1 MKPSERKIEPSPFV
15 TRLLLRRLNSSLH
28 RSSELFLGNIANG
41 WSVESDQSAT
51 DLSDFRKS
59 DLQVAVMDLSGTTLS
74 ATMKHKMGLA
84 IFSIQNKE
92 IVKEKRYLDKNVF
105 GSNTTYTYAWVDDAT
120 TLLAHSSR
128 TFPVSSKPYTGENN
142 YYYYIVN
149 ETAIVS
155 ANNENTYPNA
165 DVPNNSWSQSVNIPS
180 GGCIQ
185 YTKTSD
191 ITCSVISKHT
201 LAMGDIFYSNG
212 KISNTLNTVKYGT
225 PIGLV
230 FYLGT
235 TAKDK
240 AIDNDLTHGYVM
252 ALKWAGGTHTLCRQ
266 WCTGTYQT
274 QIATDGLITPRADN
288 GMGAILT
295 TGLLNSGETEE
306 QYRRRVITNDM
317 EGLTHCRTAKSKDAA
332 NMTAI
337 LKAESHASYAA
348 VPTSSL
354 TTTSGTLTFK
364 SPKTSGWYL
373 PSVGQCY
380 QWVKLCSTSIT
391 GSETLHYRGDGNT
404 YPTANDFFYTN
415 PVQVTEEINAYFS
428 GKGLSS
434 YFSTLSTSGWWWWTS
449 TENYR
454 TCMFIINQDGSN
466 IYFGDGR
473 IGYGEKSSGSAGIAY
488 HTVGVWSVL
497 AF

>member
-1 MKPSERKIEPSPFV
+1 
-15 TRLLLRRLNSSLH
+15 
-28 RSSELFLGNIANG
+28 
-41 WSVESDQSAT
+41 
-51 DLSDFRKS
+51 
-59 DLQVAVMDLSGTTLS
+59 MDISGTALS

-84 IFSIQNKE
+84 IFSIQDKD
-92 IVKEKRYLDKNVF
+92 IVKEKRYLDKSVN

-120 TLLAHSSR
+120 ILKAHSSR
-128 TFPVSSKPYTGENN
+128 TFSYRKPYSAVNN
-142 YYYYIVN
+142 YYYYLVPNSSISI
-149 ETAIVS
+149 TAT
-155 ANNENTYPNA
+155 NENTYPNA
-165 DVPNNSWSQSVNIPS
+165 DVPNNGWSQTVEIAS
-180 GGCIQ
+180 GGYVE
-185 YTKTSD
+185 YTRTTD

-201 LAMGDIFYSNG
+201 LAVGDIYYIDG
-212 KISNTLNTVKYGT
+212 KISSTLNTAKYGT

-391 GSETLHYRGDGNT
+391 GSEKLHYGGAGNA

-466 IYFGDGR
+466 I
-473 IGYGEKSSGSAGIAY
+473 
-488 HTVGVWSVL
+488 
-497 AF
+497 